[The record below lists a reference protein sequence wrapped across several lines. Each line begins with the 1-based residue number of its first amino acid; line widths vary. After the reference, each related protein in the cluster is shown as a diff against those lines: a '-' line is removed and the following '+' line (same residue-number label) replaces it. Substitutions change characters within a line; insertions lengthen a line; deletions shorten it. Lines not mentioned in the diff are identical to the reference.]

1 MRLSRLGSCSL
12 AAATPAIAAIAVM
25 AACCLATP
33 ADACSICRCGD
44 PTFNALGT
52 DVYAEGTW
60 KFRVALDWERFEKEQ
75 GTFEEGALATTAA
88 TAAGRAGREEAP
100 AARESQV
107 ENRFTTTLAYT
118 FRDRLNLVA
127 RLPWSSR
134 RLTAEEGIQSSRDL
148 SDPEVYGLVRLW
160 SSEFAPGMGKRA
172 WVSVLGG
179 VKTPWGK
186 NDLTQGGVRRDEHLQ
201 AGTGSTDLFGGLSG
215 FYLVDPRS
223 SLFGS
228 AQYRRTGTND
238 FGYRYG
244 NITLGNVGYEH
255 RLGERGDALIELNY
269 RYAGRDQLSSDG
281 LLDPNTGGTVLYATP
296 HLSWDLGK
304 GVVGRLSVQ
313 IPVARNLNG
322 EQREKTVA
330 NVGLTYL
337 F

>member
-1 MRLSRLGSCSL
+1 MHLARVGKGFL
-12 AAATPAIAAIAVM
+12 AAAMAAVT
-25 AACCLATP
+25 ACCLATS
-33 ADACSICRCGD
+33 AGACSICRCGD

-75 GTFEEGALATTAA
+75 GTFEEGALADLS
-88 TAAGRAGREEAP
+88 AAGHRAGRDGAP

-127 RLPWSSR
+127 RIPWSSR
-134 RLTAEEGIQSSRDL
+134 QLTAEDGSQSSRDL

-172 WVSVLGG
+172 WISLLGG
-179 VKTPWGK
+179 VKTAWGK
-186 NDLTQGGVRRDEHLQ
+186 NDLAQGGVRLDEHLQ

-215 FYLVDPRS
+215 FYLIDPRS

-255 RLGERGDALIELNY
+255 RLGERGDAQIELNY
-269 RYAGRDQLSSDG
+269 RYAGKDRVSSHGSDA
-281 LLDPNTGGTVLYATP
+281 LIDPNTGGTVLYVTP

-313 IPVARNLNG
+313 VPAVRNLYG